1 MFTRKLV
8 KLKGIHGS
16 FPTALGFSNFFL
28 FSTEKF
34 LFLDRMRN
42 VANDGLTK
50 LRRLNAINA
59 DPEQHLNLS
68 KSLDGLN
75 ERSNGP
81 DGRRQIPDRD

>member
-1 MFTRKLV
+1 
-8 KLKGIHGS
+8 
-16 FPTALGFSNFFL
+16 
-28 FSTEKF
+28 
-34 LFLDRMRN
+34 MRN

-50 LRRLNAINA
+50 LRRLNAINT

-81 DGRRQIPDRD
+81 DGRRQIPDRDQKYSTFDNFQNFKRKIFDSFEALSRSQHLPLNQM